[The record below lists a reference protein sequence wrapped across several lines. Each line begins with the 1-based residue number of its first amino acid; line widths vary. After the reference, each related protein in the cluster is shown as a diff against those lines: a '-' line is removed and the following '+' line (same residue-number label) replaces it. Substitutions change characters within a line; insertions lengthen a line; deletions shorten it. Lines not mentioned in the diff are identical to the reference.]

1 MPSFG
6 EKLRLEREKR
16 AITLE
21 QISQTTKIG
30 TRMLQALEEEKFSQL
45 PGGIFNKGFVRA
57 YARHVG
63 LDEDQAVA
71 DYLQAS
77 GEAPPPK
84 PGTATE
90 SETRLAEPPEP
101 PPAKPLPWGL
111 FAALLLLLALA
122 LSLWSRRQQR
132 PEAHPVP
139 PPTTTSP
146 KPMED
151 RGPSPISESASPTG
165 PGSTIPTPSK
175 PDTKPAAEPTAAS
188 SAARNSLPSAAAP
201 VSAAPDEFTVVIL
214 AREDSWV
221 TVTADGKIVLGETLV
236 EGNQRAIH
244 GRKEVVVRAGNTGGL
259 DFVFN
264 GKKLPSQGS
273 YGEVKTVTFGSG
285 GLQPNTPQPAA
296 AP

>member
-132 PEAHPVP
+132 PESHPAP

-151 RGPSPISESASPTG
+151 RVPSPISESASPTA